1 MAEDFVIEMLHITK
15 EFPGIKANDDV
26 TLQLRRGEVHA
37 LLGENGAGKST
48 LMSVLF
54 GLYQP
59 EQGTIKKNG
68 EEVRIKDPNDA
79 NALGIGMVHQHF
91 KLVECFSVLD
101 NIMLGV
107 EPCKAGF
114 LQKSAARKRVV
125 ELSEKYGLRVDPD
138 ALISDISV
146 GMQQRVEILKM
157 LYRDNEIL
165 IFDEPTAVL
174 TPQEIDELMEI
185 MRGFKKEGK
194 SILFITH
201 KLNEIM
207 AVADRCTVLRKGK
220 GIGTVEIAKTT
231 KEELSRMMVGR
242 DVQFAVEKAPAKP
255 GEPVLQVKDLKV
267 PGRVHKKDAVRG
279 VSFTVRAGEIVCLA
293 GIEGNG
299 QTELVYGLTG
309 LEKVTGGSLTL
320 CGQDITHASIRQR
333 SKDGMSHIPEDRHKH
348 GLVLD
353 YTLEKNLVLQRYWEP
368 AFQNHGFIKQ
378 GEVRAYADK
387 LIEQYD
393 VRSGQGSVTIARS
406 MSGGNQQKAIIAR
419 EIDKDPKLLVAVQPT
434 RGLDVGAI
442 EYIHKQIVAER
453 DRGTAVLLVSL
464 ELDEVMNLSDRILV
478 MYEGEIVG
486 EFDPKTTTVEEL
498 GLYMAGA
505 KKQGKGAQ

>member
-1 MAEDFVIEMLHITK
+1 MAEDFVIEMLNITK
-15 EFPGIKANDDV
+15 EFPGIKANDNI
-26 TLQLRRGEVHA
+26 TLQLRKGEVHA

-59 EQGTIKKNG
+59 EQGVIKKNG
-68 EEVRIKDPNDA
+68 KEVKINNPNDA
-79 NALGIGMVHQHF
+79 NDLGIGMVHQHF

-114 LQKSAARKRVV
+114 LQKEVARKKVV

-138 ALISDISV
+138 ALVSDISV

-185 MRGFKKEGK
+185 MRGFKAEGK

-220 GIGTVEIAKTT
+220 YIGTVDIANSS

-242 DVQFAVEKAPAKP
+242 DVEFVVDKKPAQP
-255 GEPVLQVKDLKV
+255 GKTILSVQGMTV
-267 PGRVHKKDAVRG
+267 PSRTHKKDAVRN
-279 VSFTVRAGEIVCLA
+279 VSFDVRAGEIVCLA

-309 LEKVTGGSLTL
+309 LEKISGGTITL
-320 CGQDITHASIRQR
+320 DGQDITHASIRQR

-353 YTLEKNLVLQRYWEP
+353 YTVADNMVLQRYWQPE
-368 AFQNHGFIKQ
+368 FQNHGFIKKSA
-378 GEVRAYADK
+378 VMDYAER
-387 LIEQYD
+387 LIKQYD
-393 VRSGQGSVTIARS
+393 VRSGQGPITIARS

-419 EIDKDPKLLVAVQPT
+419 EVDKDPDLLVAVQPT

-453 DRGTAVLLVSL
+453 DKGKAVLLVSL

-505 KKQGKGAQ
+505 KKQGEAKA